1 MTESATKETKEHI
14 GNVEK
19 FLRQISMEL
28 KGRAAEHDKSKLN
41 TPEKETFDRVT
52 PKLRGL
58 TYGSPEYQEML
69 SEMKPALDHHYR
81 NNRHHPEH
89 HQNGIDGMN
98 LIDLIEMLA
107 DWKAATL
114 RHEDGDITTSI
125 KHNAKRF
132 NLSPQLEQI
141 LLNTVPYLGW

>member
-19 FLRQISMEL
+19 FLRQVSMEL
-28 KGRAAEHDKSKLN
+28 KGRAAEHDKSKLS

-58 TYGSPEYQEML
+58 KYGSPEYQEML
-69 SEMKPALDHHYR
+69 SEMKPALDHHYQ

-114 RHEDGDITTSI
+114 RHEDGDITESI